1 MRNSLL
7 ILALLAVSVFS
18 TSSVFAEGFDESKR
32 SERLGLSFYDG
43 RPLYVASFTVPY
55 ASGYGSGFDLY
66 RVYTGDSLSSYG
78 DFDSPTYSDCRCEYV
93 RENGAIVQRLFFFYC
108 VDDDGEPVLLGGESE
123 ITSNFA
129 DLNFVKRA
137 FASTTFTASSGDVGL
152 SMFDGI
158 SERARQWIIAALIF
172 AGGVFS
178 VKYGFREMLRFAGSG
193 LSSKASSL
201 ASSVSSYKREID
213 SKAEERENFAAFQR
227 SYDAIRELAS
237 ADASADAYATGEA
250 YGLTFTSKIVQS
262 NQILQES
269 WSRLSEEDR
278 NFLLEEARALAW
290 QDDLIDE
297 KERVYR
303 KVAMETAFI
312 DLDGVDVFNSFSN
325 PYDDEAS
332 NDDVDDSEP
341 IPQPGVAPF
350 SYVALDDDEDDGLV
364 FPGEA
369 PISSNRSYSES
380 FNDYDAANRALDEV
394 YYDEERGYF

>member
-1 MRNSLL
+1 MRNCLL
-7 ILALLAVSVFS
+7 VLALIVVSIFS

-55 ASGYGSGFDLY
+55 VSGYGSGFDLY
-66 RVYTGDSLSSYG
+66 RVNSGDSLSNYG

-108 VDDDGEPVLLGGESE
+108 VDDDGEPVLLGGDAG
-123 ITSNFA
+123 TSNFA
-129 DLNFVKRA
+129 DLSFVKKA
-137 FASTTFTASSGDVGL
+137 FASTTFKASAGDVGL

-237 ADASADAYATGEA
+237 ADAYATGEA

-278 NFLLEEARALAW
+278 KFLLEEARALAW

-312 DLDGVDVFNSFSN
+312 DLDGVDVSDSFSN
-325 PYDDEAS
+325 PYDDETS

-341 IPQPGVAPF
+341 IPRPGVAPF

-369 PISSNRSYSES
+369 LFNRSYSES
-380 FNDYDAANRALDEV
+380 VDDYDAANRALDEV
-394 YYDEERGYF
+394 YYDEEGGYFS